1 MSAVIIMTPVVIAA
15 WPVISAAVVGAV
27 GAMGYSAV
35 SGIVNEQNKLQA
47 NVENSIDIEL
57 ENSDVVGET
66 LAREEE
72 LVFSKDGIN
81 VKFSRDIRGKL
92 QICVTGTNRP
102 DSELQRIGEEISNKV
117 TQQFIYNRVVSELKN
132 GDFSIVEQDIGEDE
146 TIHIQVRNWK

>member
-15 WPVISAAVVGAV
+15 WPVISAAVVGAI

-35 SGIVNEQNKLQA
+35 SGIVNEQNKL
-47 NVENSIDIEL
+47 NVDVEKSVDIEL

-72 LVFSKDGIN
+72 LVFTKGDITL
-81 VKFSRDIRGKL
+81 KFRRDIRGKL
-92 QICVTGTNRP
+92 QICVTGVNRP
-102 DSELQRIGEEISNKV
+102 DSELQRIGEEISHKV
-117 TQQFIYNRVVSELKN
+117 TQQFIYNKVVSELKN
-132 GDFSIVEQDIGEDE
+132 SDFSIVGQDVGEDE